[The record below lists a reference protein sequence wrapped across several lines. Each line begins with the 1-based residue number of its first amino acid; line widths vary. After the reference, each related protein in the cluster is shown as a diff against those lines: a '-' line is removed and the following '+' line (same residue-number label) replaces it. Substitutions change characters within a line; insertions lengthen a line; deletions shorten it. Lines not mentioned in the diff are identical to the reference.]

1 MTRGLVAAYRE
12 LDALIDG
19 IEALKKKQFSKF
31 TVYTPTPRH
40 EIEHV
45 IRPPTSKVR
54 RFTLIGGLLGVTFGY
69 WIAIW
74 TSEYWPLVVG
84 GKPHAAWIPYT
95 IIGFELNIL
104 FGGLATVAGLLI
116 HGFWVHRKRDHA
128 AYQPSFS
135 GDEFGCLVEC
145 SPDKVGRAQE
155 VLRDA
160 GCAEVRVLAD

>member
-1 MTRGLVAAYRE
+1 MAQVLGILRTPSDTAHAVRE
-12 LDALIDG
+12 L
-19 IEALKKKQFSKF
+19 KQAGFEKLE
-31 TVYTPTPRH
+31 VYSPCPSH
-40 EIEHV
+40 EIEEALD
-45 IRPPTSKVR
+45 RGPSLVR
-54 RFTLIGGLLGVTFGY
+54 LWTLLGCLTGVTVAY
-69 WIAIW
+69 YMQIW
-74 TSEYWPLVVG
+74 MANDWPVVIG
-84 GKPHAAWIPYT
+84 GKPFSSIAAYT

>member
-12 LDALIDG
+12 LDALIEG

-40 EIEHV
+40 EIDHALK
-45 IRPPTSKVR
+45 PPTSKVR

-95 IIGFELNIL
+95 IIGFELMVMVGAL
-104 FGGLATVAGLLI
+104 STVAGMFILSRVPKITQTVGFDPRFSAGDYGIYVEAAPERLREAEATLLE
-116 HGFWVHRKRDHA
+116 
-128 AYQPSFS
+128 S
-135 GDEFGCLVEC
+135 GAV
-145 SPDKVGRAQE
+145 
-155 VLRDA
+155 
-160 GCAEVRVLAD
+160 EVRNES